1 MPLLS
6 RLARGKGGCHVVA
19 SIDVERCAAKIMAK
33 FTRRNLHAW
42 VTRCFG
48 AESEKWSG
56 NRPFQRR
63 GLGSIEGGVGIR
75 AGTEGPGG
83 GRCVRG
89 RTGVFRSPPDCGSGA
104 EFAGGIRL
112 PNLSKRGSY
121 PFPGERCRS
130 GQGRV

>member
-1 MPLLS
+1 LS
-6 RLARGKGGCHVVA
+6 RSRRATCLVRILKCPAFASRKRQRGCHVVA

-42 VTRCFG
+42 VKGCFG

-63 GLGSIEGGVGIR
+63 GLGSTESGVGIR

-89 RTGVFRSPPDCGSGA
+89 RTGVFRSPANCGSGA
-104 EFAGGIRL
+104 EFAGGMQL
-112 PNLSKRGSY
+112 PNLS
-121 PFPGERCRS
+121 
-130 GQGRV
+130 